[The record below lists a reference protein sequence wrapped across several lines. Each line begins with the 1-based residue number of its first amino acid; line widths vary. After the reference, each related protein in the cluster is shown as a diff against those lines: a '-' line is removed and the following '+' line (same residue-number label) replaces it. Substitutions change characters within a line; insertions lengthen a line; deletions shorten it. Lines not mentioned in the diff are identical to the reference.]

1 MLEFD
6 CYLRRGAFDL
16 EAAFSVITPGVTA
29 LFGRSGSGKST
40 VIALL
45 AGLLE
50 PERGRIVLDETTL
63 LDTRAGLRVATEE
76 RAIGCVFQDARLFP
90 HLNVRNN
97 LHYGLRRV
105 RGRPAP
111 IRLDIIVDLLGL
123 DALLERRV
131 GELSGGERQRVALGR
146 ALLAQ
151 PRLLLLDE
159 PLASLDAERR
169 DEVLP
174 YLERLRDELR
184 IPIIYVSHDFDEVL
198 RLAEQVVLL
207 DRGRVSACGPLQ
219 QICLSEPLHAI
230 VGPGVIGTLLD
241 ATVQRVPAEERLATV
256 ACNGLSL
263 RVALGP
269 IESGSRVR
277 LYVPADDV
285 LIALEAPRG
294 VSARNVLPVEVAR
307 LEPLNGSALVHLTA
321 SGTPLLARVTHSA
334 VRELELAP
342 GKRCFALVKAVAA
355 QGRRFDRRARAP

>member
-6 CYLRRGAFDL
+6 CKLRRGEFDL
-16 EAAFSVITPGVTA
+16 EAAFSVTTPGVTA
-29 LFGRSGSGKST
+29 LFGQSGSGKST

-45 AGLLE
+45 AGLLA
-50 PERGRIVLDETTL
+50 PERGRIALDAATM
-63 LDTRAGLRVATEE
+63 LDTRTGVSVATEE
-76 RAIGCVFQDARLFP
+76 RAIGCVFQDAHLFP

-97 LHYGLRRV
+97 LRYGLRRV

-111 IRLDIIVDLLGL
+111 IRLDAIVELLGL
-123 DALLERRV
+123 GALLERRV
-131 GELSGGERQRVALGR
+131 RELSGGERQRVALGR

-159 PLASLDAERR
+159 PLASLDVKRR

-174 YLERLRDELR
+174 YLERLRDELG

-207 DRGRVSACGPLQ
+207 ERGRVSACGSLQ

-241 ATVQRVPAEERLATV
+241 ATVQRVSPEERLASV
-256 ACNGLSL
+256 ICGSLSL
-263 RVALGP
+263 RVALRAFEPGA
-269 IESGSRVR
+269 RVR
-277 LYVPADDV
+277 LYIPADDV
-285 LIALEAPRG
+285 LLALEAPRS
-294 VSARNVLPVEVAR
+294 VSARNVLPVDVTR
-307 LEPLNGSALVHLTA
+307 LEPLNGSVLVRLTA

-342 GKRCFALVKAVAA
+342 GKHCFALVKAVAA
-355 QGRRFDRRARAP
+355 QGRRFERRAGAP